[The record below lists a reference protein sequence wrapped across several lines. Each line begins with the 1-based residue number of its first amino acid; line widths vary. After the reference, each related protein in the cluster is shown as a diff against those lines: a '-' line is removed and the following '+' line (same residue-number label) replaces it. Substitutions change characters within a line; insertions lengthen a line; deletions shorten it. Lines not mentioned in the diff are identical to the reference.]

1 MKCFVTGATGFI
13 GSFLVRHLLA
23 EGHEVHAMIRN
34 PEGEGCWRI
43 ADVMRQIPVVE
54 ADLTHLDLLNELL
67 PALRP
72 DVIFHLAWDGVGSE
86 ARNSPVQLIQNV
98 NSTLQLL
105 ELCRLSKCPVFV
117 GLGSQAEYG
126 IANGLLG
133 EDSDCNPVTAY
144 GVAKHALSLLALKFG
159 EITKTRIVWSRLFSA
174 YGPKDDPKHLIPNL
188 INAMLD
194 GGCPPLTRGEQRWD
208 YLYVEDAV
216 EALVSAARCPDA
228 RGIFNLASGS
238 VHSLRNVIESARN
251 LVDPNIDLRFGELPY
266 RPDQVMHLQ
275 ADISRLRAAT
285 GWEPKVGMEEGLKKT
300 VAWYKGEFRYAANR

>member
-1 MKCFVTGATGFI
+1 MKCFVTGATGFV
-13 GSFLVRHLLA
+13 GSFLVRQLLA
-23 EGHEVHAMIRN
+23 DGHEVHAMIRN
-34 PEGEGCWRI
+34 PEGASCWRI
-43 ADVMRQIPVVE
+43 ADVISQIRVVKG
-54 ADLTHLDLLNELL
+54 DLAHLDPLSELL
-67 PALRP
+67 PVLRP
-72 DVIFHLAWDGVGSE
+72 DVIFHLAWEGVGSE

-133 EDSDCNPVTAY
+133 EDSSCNPVTSY
-144 GVAKHALSLLALKFG
+144 GVAKHALSVLALKFG

-174 YGPKDDPKHLIPNL
+174 YGPKDDPKHLLPHL
-188 INAMLD
+188 INVMLD

-208 YLYVEDAV
+208 YLYIEDAV
-216 EALVSAARCPDA
+216 AALVSAASCPDA
-228 RGIFNLASGS
+228 SGIFNLASGS
-238 VHSLRNVIESARN
+238 VHSLRDVIESARN

-285 GWEPKVGMEEGLKKT
+285 GWEPKVGLKEGLKKT
-300 VAWYKGEFRYAANR
+300 VAWYKEVKSNATD